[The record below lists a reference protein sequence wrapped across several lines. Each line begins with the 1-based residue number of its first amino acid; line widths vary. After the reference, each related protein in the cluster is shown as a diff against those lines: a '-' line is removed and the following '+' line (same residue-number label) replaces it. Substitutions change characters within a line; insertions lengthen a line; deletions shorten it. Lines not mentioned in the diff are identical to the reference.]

1 MNAVGAGQGT
11 AIRTC
16 AALALAL
23 ATFGTAGC
31 AKTVEMLNSRP
42 AAHGIAYVDI
52 DKVVQAHPLHPELQA
67 LDDQIT
73 LLDTQSVSAP
83 QAVTPAQRDAQAA
96 LERDLAAAEA
106 QFEQDM
112 LRKREYYQAQEQ
124 AAMAN
129 IAAGGASPQ
138 GGDVLEVMRTEFNQ
152 QMSQLQQSGAKTL
165 EAYRASLFKED
176 QAHLRSVQEL
186 LAADVQAK
194 MRAKETQLVS
204 NETTYQVQL
213 AHQDQDQRLNL
224 KTKLEN
230 LTLSAQDRSQYAAQ
244 LQDIETR
251 EEFLTNQLKSK
262 DNATLADYQKTLQ
275 SQAAAKFD
283 AERVA
288 TEKQTSAKLAA
299 RQDDM
304 NVQFRQQAAALS
316 TKFNQRL
323 NDVNTAI
330 TTNPALHQKAQEI
343 QNQTQAKFEADAA
356 TAMASYR
363 DTRKALVDKYSAIAH
378 MQFQDDQ
385 AIQAQIDGIAAQRR
399 DLYAKILDQVQQ
411 QVGDVAQ
418 SRGIAIVFDSVAG
431 SGGAVDLTDQ
441 VAKAVA
447 ALPSAT
453 PSPAPSGG

>member
-1 MNAVGAGQGT
+1 MYAVGAGHGSR
-11 AIRTC
+11 AC

-23 ATFGTAGC
+23 MTFAIGGC
-31 AKTVEMLNSRP
+31 AKTAEILSSRP

-67 LDDQIT
+67 LEDQIT
-73 LLDTQSVSAP
+73 LLNAQSVSAP

-112 LRKREYYQAQEQ
+112 LRKRQFYQAQEQ
-124 AAMAN
+124 AALAN
-129 IAAGGASPQ
+129 ISAGSGASPQ
-138 GGDVLEVMRTEFNQ
+138 SNNVIGDMQREFND
-152 QMSQLQQSGAKTL
+152 QMKQLQTSGAKTL
-165 EAYRASLFKED
+165 EAYRTSLFKED
-176 QAHLRSVQEL
+176 QAHLKSVQQL
-186 LAADVQAK
+186 LATDVQAK
-194 MRAKETQLVS
+194 VRAKESQLVAS
-204 NETTYQVQL
+204 ETAYQVQL

-230 LTLSAQDRSQYAAQ
+230 LTLSPQDRSQYAAQ

-251 EEFLTNQLKSK
+251 EEFLTNQMKSK
-262 DNATLADYQKTLQ
+262 DNATLSAYEKTLQ
-275 SQAAAKFD
+275 GQAAARFD
-283 AERVA
+283 AERSA
-288 TEKQTSAKLAA
+288 TEKQTSEKLAA
-299 RQDDM
+299 RQSEM
-304 NVQFRQQAAALS
+304 NVQFHQQATALG

-323 NDVNTAI
+323 TDVNKAI
-330 TTNPALHQKAQEI
+330 ASDPALQQKAQAI
-343 QNQTQAKFEADAA
+343 QNQTQVKFEADAA
-356 TAMASYR
+356 SAMASYR
-363 DTRKALVDKYSAIAH
+363 DTRKALVDKYSEIAH

-399 DLYAKILDQVQQ
+399 DLYAKILGQVQQ
-411 QVGDVAQ
+411 QVSEVAQ

-431 SGGAVDLTDQ
+431 SGSAVDLTDQ